1 MKLQYALFTTT
12 VSSTFNLMV
21 PTIRLQL
28 IFMFRQQMSDIL
40 PTGDV
45 MKESV
50 TKGRPDQKTARK
62 KEEIKSC

>member
-1 MKLQYALFTTT
+1 
-12 VSSTFNLMV
+12 MV